1 MARTIL
7 TAALIVLLNVL
18 VGCQGV
24 DSGRSQLLPAEIRS
38 AAVIT
43 MEVGSETD
51 IIEEMS
57 DHRQAYR
64 QGLKLLVDYYT
75 RTGNNEKLKW
85 AKKELAALDAIPQ
98 YNYIIEAITAGPN
111 LRASTMIPEA
121 ELMYREA
128 VKLEKRAKGLVII
141 YNEDLLRLALHKYN
155 QLIRKHPTSDKIDD
169 AAFKAGGIHE
179 HFGDYTIAALYYE
192 RAYQWD
198 PDTIYPARFKA
209 AYIWD
214 KRLHIRR
221 ADALE
226 NYQEVLKRG
235 GLSKQRKEFIEE
247 RIMKLT
253 QSDRSSE

>member
-18 VGCQGV
+18 VGCHGV
-24 DSGRSQLLPAEIRS
+24 DSGRSQLLPTQIRS
-38 AAVIT
+38 ARVIK
-43 MEVGSETD
+43 MDVGSETD
-51 IIEEMS
+51 IIEEMAIN
-57 DHRQAYR
+57 RQVYR
-64 QGLKLLVDYYT
+64 QCLALLVEHYT
-75 RTGNNEKLKW
+75 KAGNNMKLRW
-85 AKKELAALDAIPQ
+85 AKKELAALDTIPQ

-121 ELMYREA
+121 ELMYMEA
-128 VKLEKRAKGLVII
+128 VRLEKQAKGLLII
-141 YNEDLLRLALHKYN
+141 YDENRLRLALDKYT

-179 HFGDYTIAALYYE
+179 YFGDYTIAALYYE

-214 KRLHIRR
+214 KRLAIRR

>member
-18 VGCQGV
+18 VGCHGV
-24 DSGRSQLLPAEIRS
+24 DSGRSQLLPARIRS
-38 AAVIT
+38 VAVIK
-43 MEVGSETD
+43 MAVGSETD
-51 IIEEMS
+51 IIEEMAVN
-57 DHRQAYR
+57 RQAYR
-64 QGLKLLVDYYT
+64 QGLKLLIEHYA
-75 RTGNNEKLKW
+75 RTGNNMKFKW

-98 YNYIIEAITAGPN
+98 YNYVIGAITAGAD
-111 LRASTMIPEA
+111 LRATTLIPEA
-121 ELMYREA
+121 ELLYTEA
-128 VKLEKRAKGLVII
+128 VRLEKRAKGLVII
-141 YNEDLLRLALHKYN
+141 YNKDLLRLALDKYN
-155 QLIRKHPTSDKIDD
+155 ELIRKHPASDKIDD

-179 HFGDYTIAALYYE
+179 YFRDYTIAALYYE

-214 KRLHIRR
+214 KRLAIRR

-235 GLSKQRKEFIEE
+235 GVPTKRKEFIEK
-247 RIMKLT
+247 RIKELT
-253 QSDRSSE
+253 QSERSSE

>member
-7 TAALIVLLNVL
+7 TAALIVLVNVL

-24 DSGRSQLLPAEIRS
+24 DSGRSQLLPAQIRS
-38 AAVIT
+38 AAVIR

-51 IIEEMS
+51 IIEEMAVN
-57 DHRQAYR
+57 RQAYR

-75 RTGNNEKLKW
+75 RTGNNMKLKW

-121 ELMYREA
+121 ELMYMEA
-128 VKLEKRAKGLVII
+128 VRLEKRAKGLVVI
-141 YNEDLLRLALHKYN
+141 YNENLLRLALDKYN
-155 QLIRKHPTSDKIDD
+155 QLIRKHPASDKIDD

-192 RAYQWD
+192 RTYQWD

-221 ADALE
+221 AEALE
-226 NYQEVLKRG
+226 NYQEILKRG
-235 GLSKQRKEFIEE
+235 GLSTRRKEFIEE
-247 RIMKLT
+247 RIMELT
-253 QSDRSSE
+253 QSDRSGE